1 MLESYVENKVCEW
14 AKKNG
19 WLVRKLQWIGRE
31 GAPDR
36 LFLKNGCFLLIEFK
50 QPGKKPRPS
59 QRAEIKRLRQY
70 GAKVAVVDNV
80 EAGIS
85 FLRDEYAAS

>member
-1 MLESYVENKVCEW
+1 MQESYIENKVCEW

-36 LFLKNGCFLLIEFK
+36 LFLKAGRFVLIEFK
-50 QPGKKPRPS
+50 RPGQKPRPS
-59 QRAEIKRLRQY
+59 QRLEIKRLRQY
-70 GAKVAVVDNV
+70 GATVAVIDNV
-80 EAGIS
+80 EDGIA
-85 FLRDEYAAS
+85 FLSDEYGTS